1 MTDEMKNLILQ
12 YVDSV
17 QKIYGTHLKTGY
29 FIWLVCPGGDI
40 QMWTF
45 MDPG

>member
-17 QKIYGTHLKTGY
+17 QKIYGTHLKQVILY
-29 FIWLVCPGGDI
+29 ARMPGAIFRCGPY
-40 QMWTF
+40 
-45 MDPG
+45 DPG

>member
-17 QKIYGTHLKTGY
+17 QKIYGQVILYGSY
-29 FIWLVCPGGDI
+29 ARGDI
-40 QMWTF
+40 QMWTL
-45 MDPG
+45 

>member
-17 QKIYGTHLKTGY
+17 QKIHGTHLKQVILYGSY
-29 FIWLVCPGGDI
+29 ARGDI
-40 QMWTF
+40 QMWTL
-45 MDPG
+45 

>member
-17 QKIYGTHLKTGY
+17 QKIYGTHLKQVILYGS
-29 FIWLVCPGGDI
+29 GDI
-40 QMWTF
+40 QMWTL
-45 MDPG
+45 

>member
-17 QKIYGTHLKTGY
+17 QKIYGTPLKQVILYGSY
-29 FIWLVCPGGDI
+29 ARGDI
-40 QMWTF
+40 QMWTL
-45 MDPG
+45 